1 MGIDEGS
8 RVETPEAQMN
18 KQPTLTGRKVV
29 DALI

>member
-18 KQPTLTGRKVV
+18 KQPRLLEEKLLTL
-29 DALI
+29 